1 MHESYKIHAST
12 FIFNP
17 PAFSKIMNLAL
28 TQTNSLN
35 TMKKKLLKILLKKL
49 SLFSIILFFSGIT
62 LLGQNVQFPREV
74 ISSGGGNSS
83 SGSVNLTRWRIGQIN
98 VVTIPT
104 GEDRLKQGTVVATA
118 ISENPVEDW
127 TVNVY
132 PNPVNT
138 LLNIRFDIESPG
150 EFTLELYDV
159 RGSKIIT
166 QNDLTILPGQVA
178 KIDLTGLTPAL
189 YLLKIIPAAQGTQK
203 LFKITK
209 Q

>member
-1 MHESYKIHAST
+1 
-12 FIFNP
+12 
-17 PAFSKIMNLAL
+17 
-28 TQTNSLN
+28 
-35 TMKKKLLKILLKKL
+35 MKKKFLETPLKKL
-49 SLFSIILFFSGIT
+49 FLFSIMLFFSGVT
-62 LLGQNVQFPREV
+62 LLAQNVQFPREV

-104 GEDRLKQGTVVATA
+104 GEDVATT

-138 LLNIRFDIESPG
+138 LLNVRFDMESRG
-150 EFTLELYDV
+150 EFNLELYDV
-159 RGSKIIT
+159 NGRKIIAE
-166 QNDLTILPGQVA
+166 NGLIILPGQVA
-178 KIDLTGLTPAL
+178 EIDLTGLTPAL
-189 YLLKIIPAAQGTQK
+189 YLLKVIPVTQGSQK